1 MPTPIGHALGGIAVG
16 YAVAAYRSR
25 SDSVSRAFDIPWTGL
40 GCSVLSLSTIAVLP
54 DLDLLFGLHRGM
66 THSVTA
72 ALIIGIVCGLFQRT
86 DRIGVGICAFLSYG
100 SHLVFDWCGVD
111 TGPPSGVMAFWPLSE
126 SYYQSSF
133 LIFHRVCREYWDL
146 ACWENNVMALGWE
159 LTVLVPVTGI
169 AVFLHRRFVK

>member
-16 YAVAAYRSR
+16 YVVAAYRRRSGSSSR
-25 SDSVSRAFDIPWTGL
+25 QFGIPWAGL

-54 DLDLLFGLHRGM
+54 DLDLLFGMHRGM

-72 ALIIGIVCGLFQRT
+72 ALLIGIVYGLFQRT
-86 DRIGVGICAFLSYG
+86 DRFWVGTAAFLAYG

-111 TGPPSGVMAFWPLSE
+111 TGPPSGVMAFWPVSE
-126 SYYQSSF
+126 NYYQSSF
-133 LIFHRVCREYWDL
+133 LIFHRVCRDYWDL

-159 LTVLVPVTGI
+159 LAVLLPVTAI
-169 AVFLHRRFVK
+169 AVVLHRRYRN

>member
-16 YAVAAYRSR
+16 YVVAAWRGRS
-25 SDSVSRAFDIPWTGL
+25 SRGTNRLDIPWSGL
-40 GCSVLSLSTIAVLP
+40 GCSVMSLSTIAVLP

-72 ALIIGIVCGLFQRT
+72 ALIIGIGYGLFQRT
-86 DRIGVGICAFLSYG
+86 DRVGVGICAFLSYG

-159 LTVLVPVTGI
+159 LTVLVPVTVL
-169 AVFLHRRFVK
+169 AVLLRRRFVN